1 MDSTEIEGDILLTAI
16 YQTVADGAGWPDAL
30 AVLQQQLGAKAAF
43 LTSTDLQRPVNNFHH
58 AAGMPDSW
66 HAERD
71 ATLASHG
78 YSTLAREWFS
88 RLPVGLPMDSDHRFG
103 NAEAF
108 IHTGGDFAETL
119 AHHGIRHLL
128 VVILERGDFQTS
140 VLALGGDRPFPPD
153 RALRLRPIAR
163 VLQHALALRKQVSIA
178 RTDNE
183 RIYGMLD
190 ALNDGI
196 MLLDKSALVRYVN
209 PKAIALLKRQESVSI
224 LHGVFSM
231 LRPERN
237 QAMQLQLREAMSA
250 SLHPTANS
258 RNRVI
263 ILETHSEKD
272 KLLLTLTPLRRLTP
286 FRALLADGVAAI
298 VFIRNPGRRYHVCEK
313 MLHDAYHLSP
323 READICQRF
332 VNTTDLETLSTE
344 TGLAMH
350 SLRSVFRN
358 IYEKTGSHSQAD
370 LIRLLIGLRSDVED
384 SA

>member
-1 MDSTEIEGDILLTAI
+1 M
-16 YQTVADGAGWPDAL
+16 GA
-30 AVLQQQLGAKAAF
+30 
-43 LTSTDLQRPVNNFHH
+43 
-58 AAGMPDSW
+58 
-66 HAERD
+66 
-71 ATLASHG
+71 
-78 YSTLAREWFS
+78 
-88 RLPVGLPMDSDHRFG
+88 
-103 NAEAF
+103 
-108 IHTGGDFAETL
+108 
-119 AHHGIRHLL
+119 
-128 VVILERGDFQTS
+128 
-140 VLALGGDRPFPPD
+140 DRPFPPD

-286 FRALLADGVAAI
+286 FRALLADGVAALL
-298 VFIRNPGRRYHVCEK
+298 PD
-313 MLHDAYHLSP
+313 LP
-323 READICQRF
+323 REPVAAALAGELRTEAIGPEARLDRA
-332 VNTTDLETLSTE
+332 TLFRLFTAWRRA
-344 TGLAMH
+344 TGRESGYDP
-350 SLRSVFRN
+350 SLRP
-358 IYEKTGSHSQAD
+358 EE
-370 LIRLLIGLRSDVED
+370 IRALVLSLPENGGAPAGR
-384 SA
+384 